1 MDSDREA
8 EGLKRGSKRGSK
20 REEYLSADI
29 WKEGKE
35 KEEEKA
41 KIRQP
46 DTESVSLLLSVKLKR
61 GR

>member
-8 EGLKRGSKRGSK
+8 EGLKRGSK

-35 KEEEKA
+35 KKEEEA
-41 KIRQP
+41 KTRQP